1 MKTKLKNLNLIKCFI
16 MILFLSISGCSST
29 QSTVYKEGDE
39 TWKVNVVKKAA
50 LNEEFICTINGTEVL
65 KDSFPLI
72 GDNFQKSGSYKGK
85 KIMMNGYRTS
95 STSKDVNGNVQST
108 DTYQIRVFI
117 DDKLIDK
124 FDF

>member
-1 MKTKLKNLNLIKCFI
+1 